1 MIIVTRTA
9 IRTVSMA
16 RTVIR
21 TFVEIIIVTTV
32 FADSVTFAS
41 AKTFISDILERFEI
55 NKNFRSEK

>member
-1 MIIVTRTA
+1 MLLDTVRTWARRIVRAILLSMIIVTRTA

-32 FADSVTFAS
+32 FADSVTFAP
-41 AKTFISDILERFEI
+41 A
-55 NKNFRSEK
+55 